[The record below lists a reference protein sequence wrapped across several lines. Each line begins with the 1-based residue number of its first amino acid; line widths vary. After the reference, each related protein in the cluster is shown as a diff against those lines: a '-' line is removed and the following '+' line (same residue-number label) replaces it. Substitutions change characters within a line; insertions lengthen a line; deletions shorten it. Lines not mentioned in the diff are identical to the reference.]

1 MYLSIDLGGT
11 YVKYGV
17 LDEQGN
23 IRLKDK
29 FPTPQGEI
37 ETLYGE
43 IGRVFDQV
51 SNQFDIQGLA
61 ISAPGAVTDHGVI
74 NGVSAIPCIHGPNI
88 REDLESR
95 FNVPVAMENDANCA
109 ALAEVRAG
117 SAKGY
122 DDVLFVVC
130 GTGVGGA
137 VIKDGQLHKGKNLLG
152 GEFGMLVQYD
162 HKQNRMESFSWLAS
176 TGNMV
181 RRASEQLNRELTGQ
195 DVFELAAA
203 GNQIC
208 QQEVDAFYAHLALLL
223 TNLQCVYDP
232 QLIVVSGGVT
242 ERSQFGDELGTAL
255 ESINKMRDSL
265 SIETD
270 VAVAQHRND
279 ANLLGAFFNLM
290 DKIKIQG
297 RCQ

>member
-11 YVKYGV
+11 FVKYGV
-17 LDEQGN
+17 LDEQGS
-23 IRLKDK
+23 IQLKDK

-37 ETLYGE
+37 DQLYGE

-51 SNQFDIQGLA
+51 SVEFNIRGLA
-61 ISAPGAVTDHGVI
+61 ISAPGAVTEQGII
-74 NGVSAIPCIHGPNI
+74 NGISAIPCIHGPNL
-88 REDLESR
+88 REDLQGL

-117 SAKGY
+117 SAQGY

-137 VIKDGQLHKGKNLLG
+137 VINNGQLRKGKNLLG

-162 HKQNRMESFSWLAS
+162 HEQRRMESFSWLAS

-181 RRASEQLNRELTGQ
+181 HRASEKLNRELTGQ
-195 DVFELAAA
+195 AVFELAAS
-203 GNQIC
+203 GNQAC
-208 QQEVDAFYAHLALLL
+208 QEEVEAFYSHLSILL

-232 QLIVVSGGVT
+232 ERIVVSGGIT
-242 ERSQFGDELGTAL
+242 ERPEFGEELKAAL
-255 ESINKMRDSL
+255 NAINKMRDTL
-265 SIETD
+265 AIETD

-290 DKIKIQG
+290 DRNPKPY
-297 RCQ
+297 